1 MRQGG
6 DLDQD
11 LTREVSGVGQNRD
24 PPFFRAKVDPEA
36 PLSSQEL
43 TELLQRSPLHV
54 QSSIMKGV
62 SNLLDSA
69 LLPLSYHSPSPCL
82 NPPPPIGQAEDKGL
96 SKGMGGELGGEL
108 GGAAKSRRAVM
119 SN

>member
-1 MRQGG
+1 MRQGE

-69 LLPLSYHSPSPCL
+69 PPSHFHIT
-82 NPPPPIGQAEDKGL
+82 PPPPL
-96 SKGMGGELGGEL
+96 S
-108 GGAAKSRRAVM
+108 
-119 SN
+119 

>member
-36 PLSSQEL
+36 PLISGANGATSEEPAPCTIKYNEGGFKSS
-43 TELLQRSPLHV
+43 
-54 QSSIMKGV
+54 
-62 SNLLDSA
+62 
-69 LLPLSYHSPSPCL
+69 
-82 NPPPPIGQAEDKGL
+82 
-96 SKGMGGELGGEL
+96 
-108 GGAAKSRRAVM
+108 
-119 SN
+119 

>member
-24 PPFFRAKVDPEA
+24 PPFFRAGAKVDPEA

-69 LLPLSYHSPSPCL
+69 PLPLSYHSLSP
-82 NPPPPIGQAEDKGL
+82 L
-96 SKGMGGELGGEL
+96 S
-108 GGAAKSRRAVM
+108 
-119 SN
+119 